1 MPDGLT
7 SWREVERI
15 ALALRDAGWIFRGQ
29 SNPWPL
35 QPAVG
40 RAAAGGGL
48 ASSPAAERAMLEEFK
63 QRARRQMADV
73 EVPASDLEWLALAR
87 SHGLPT
93 RLLDWSLDPYV
104 AIYFALIRCGVSC
117 LPQLYAVPRPAPCP
131 PGAGSFAIEEP
142 HSFVPARSDPRSW
155 RQRLVYTVHPWP
167 ILPFHPESLKVWP
180 FHISTAEW
188 RALRSLLFDLG
199 YSPGRLVPGLQGIAA
214 QIAWQFEP
222 ETMS

>member
-93 RLLDWSLDPYV
+93 RLLDLVLRPLRRDLLRSHPLRCQLSAATLCRSPPS
-104 AIYFALIRCGVSC
+104 ALSPGGRSIRHRRTAQFRSGA
-117 LPQLYAVPRPAPCP
+117 LRPAQL
-131 PGAGSFAIEEP
+131 ATATRLYGSSVAN
-142 HSFVPARSDPRSW
+142 PA
-155 RQRLVYTVHPWP
+155 
-167 ILPFHPESLKVWP
+167 LPSRKSKGL
-180 FHISTAEW
+180 
-188 RALRSLLFDLG
+188 ALSHFD
-199 YSPGRLVPGLQGIAA
+199 R
-214 QIAWQFEP
+214 
-222 ETMS
+222 